1 MGGVYYICQTFTMY
15 KYEAGKCDIFCY
27 LSFPWRSSILIFKYC
42 FFFYILSFCIIP
54 HQPKENFKF
63 WMINLTKYQS
73 FTSFP
78 AQSAFLF
85 NGFTFKYF
93 FTPFTS
99 SIFFLCWSNSVT
111 KLLNYS
117 NCSISVKFE
126 MLQYFS
132 WIFELKLN
140 KEQRNQVCQTNQNIS
155 KVVRKQLYSCINIVL
170 NKLDW
175 QYKQQITIYLYSSQG
190 IVYLISQ
197 WFPL

>member
-1 MGGVYYICQTFTMY
+1 MNDKSDKVSELYKFSGTIGVPFQRIYF
-15 KYEAGKCDIFCY
+15 
-27 LSFPWRSSILIFKYC
+27 LIF
-42 FFFYILSFCIIP
+42 FV
-54 HQPKENFKF
+54 
-63 WMINLTKYQS
+63 
-73 FTSFP
+73 
-78 AQSAFLF
+78 
-85 NGFTFKYF
+85 
-93 FTPFTS
+93 TPFTS

-170 NKLDW
+170 NKLDCR
-175 QYKQQITIYLYSSQG
+175 QSRQQITIYFYTSQG